1 VRRVLFP
8 LLTPLLL
15 LVLLLSQQVALTHA
29 LAHWEAGTRSA
40 LAAAGEQAV
49 GDERE
54 SAAHACGLCV
64 AAAQYAAVLPASAFQ
79 PSPPAASTP
88 APAIAFASPTR
99 AAPALPFH
107 SRAPP
112 HA

>member
-1 VRRVLFP
+1 MRRVLSL

-15 LVLLLSQQVALTHA
+15 LVLLLSQQAALTHA
-29 LAHWEAGTRSA
+29 LAHWEPGTPGA
-40 LAAAGEQAV
+40 LAAASEQAF

-64 AAAQYAAVLPASAFQ
+64 AAAQYAAVLPTSGFQ
-79 PSPPAASTP
+79 PSPPAASAT
-88 APAIAFASPTR
+88 APAIAFASPSR
-99 AAPALPFH
+99 AALALPFH

-112 HA
+112 RA